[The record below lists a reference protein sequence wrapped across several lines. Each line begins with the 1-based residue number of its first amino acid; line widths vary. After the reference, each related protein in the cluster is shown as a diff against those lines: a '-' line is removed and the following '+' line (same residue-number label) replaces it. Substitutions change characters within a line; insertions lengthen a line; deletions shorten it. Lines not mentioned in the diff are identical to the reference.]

1 MKKKKCGVCNLTKP
15 VSQFFLR
22 KKKKFVVSKGIYK
35 TYTFPMYSCK
45 VCSRNQLRSLS
56 SATKD
61 DGSPNWSGV
70 LANTREGAKKRG
82 INYDLNLKDFKVWLS
97 EQKNECHYCKISLED
112 YINKLFE
119 EKYLSDAKPSLRQS
133 SYVNSKRFS
142 IDRKNNDHTI
152 GYTINN
158 ICFACH
164 FCNSKK
170 SDKYSY
176 GGFVNKN
183 SIFHTCK
190 CGQRLRLPKNKK
202 ISSFS
207 CPICNTSY
215 KKKPVI
221 NERI

>member
-22 KKKKFVVSKGIYK
+22 KKKKFVVSEGIYK

-45 VCSRNQLRSLS
+45 VCSRNQLRSLK
-56 SATKD
+56 SATKE
-61 DGSPNWSGV
+61 DGSPNWSGI
-70 LANTREGAKKRG
+70 LTNIRKAAKKRG

-97 EQKNECHYCKISLED
+97 EQKNECHYCKISFED
-112 YINKLFE
+112 YINNT
-119 EKYLSDAKPSLRQS
+119 SR
-133 SYVNSKRFS
+133 VNSKRFE

-158 ICFACH
+158 ICLACR
-164 FCNSKK
+164 FCNTKK
-170 SDKYSY
+170 GAEYSY
-176 GGFVNKN
+176 DGFVNKN
-183 SIFHTCK
+183 SIFHNCK

-202 ISSFS
+202 ISFFN

-215 KKKPVI
+215 KNKSVT
-221 NERI
+221 N